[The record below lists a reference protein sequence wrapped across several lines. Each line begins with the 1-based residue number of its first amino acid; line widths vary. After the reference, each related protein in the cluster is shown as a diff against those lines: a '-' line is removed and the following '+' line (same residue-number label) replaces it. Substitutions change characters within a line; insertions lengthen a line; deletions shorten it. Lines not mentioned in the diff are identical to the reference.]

1 MAKNSEEI
9 LGSLQKLNAA
19 LIANAVSLPNIEA
32 ERQRFNQMLN
42 ATLEAF
48 TRQGSLTSEKQEASQ
63 TLHNLLTETSRLAT
77 SLRFSVKSL
86 YGIRSEKLLEF
97 GMKPFRGRK
106 PALPLQPTP
115 TPDPDPDPVDPGP
128 TVE

>member
-1 MAKNSEEI
+1 MARNAEET

-19 LIANAVSLPNIEA
+19 LTANAVSLPNLEA
-32 ERQRFNQMLN
+32 ERQRFNEMVS

-48 TRQGSLTSEKQEASQ
+48 TRQGSLTSEKQEASLMLQ
-63 TLHNLLTETSRLAT
+63 NLLSETSRLAT

-86 YGIRSEKLLEF
+86 YGIRSEKLVEF

-106 PALPLQPTP
+106 PAQPVQPSP
-115 TPDPDPDPVDPGP
+115 TPDPDPVDPGP